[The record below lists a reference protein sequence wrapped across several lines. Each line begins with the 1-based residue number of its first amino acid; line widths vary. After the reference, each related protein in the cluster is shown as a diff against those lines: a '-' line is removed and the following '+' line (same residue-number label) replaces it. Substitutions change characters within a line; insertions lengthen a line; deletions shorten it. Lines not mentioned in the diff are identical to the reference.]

1 MRRYICPLCEWSHEA
16 AESTREETIER
27 LMRSGALTQ
36 AEAEE
41 QAAVT
46 LEIDARRIAQTIHD
60 HLGTHGPDVWFPAL
74 VAARTALSQEQRTTA
89 RMTDAIAQHVQSAG
103 EERTEGVRAAAAWLR
118 QRCEQTDVG
127 YDVVALVDELEATLA
142 PAEEVPLT
150 QEPAAETPIDA
161 PTDTPTPDPT
171 PADTP
176 ALAEEEPPA

>member
-16 AESTREETIER
+16 VESTREETMER
-27 LMRSGALTQ
+27 LLRSGALTQ

-46 LEIDARRIAQTIHD
+46 LEVDARRIAQTIRD
-60 HLGTHGPDVWFPAL
+60 HLGTHGPDVWFLAL
-74 VAARTALSQEQRTTA
+74 VDARTALSQEQRTTA

-142 PAEEVPLT
+142 PAEEAPLT
-150 QEPAAETPIDA
+150 EEPVAETPAAQEPPAEPTVDPVTEA
-161 PTDTPTPDPT
+161 PTDDGTR
-171 PADTP
+171 A
-176 ALAEEEPPA
+176 